1 MALISPTVGRE
12 NSSVTSEP
20 DCLVRFLLL
29 VSGLVCSKNVR
40 GCQEEMGCFC
50 MKKLSCVFTGNQ
62 SWQCT
67 MLLVSLYRSGLSRFN
82 GFPFQ
87 VGMLVEVFFLAE
99 SAKNSNCLIFE
110 STLWARC
117 IFRSFRI

>member
-1 MALISPTVGRE
+1 MGR
-12 NSSVTSEP
+12 
-20 DCLVRFLLL
+20 
-29 VSGLVCSKNVR
+29 
-40 GCQEEMGCFC
+40 FC

-62 SWQCT
+62 SWQRT
-67 MLLVSLYRSGLSRFN
+67 RLLISLYRSGLSRLN

-99 SAKNSNCLIFE
+99 SAKNSNRLMFE

-117 IFRSFRI
+117 IFRSFGI

>member
-20 DCLVRFLLL
+20 DCQVRFLLL

-62 SWQCT
+62 SWQRT
-67 MLLVSLYRSGLSRFN
+67 RLLISLYRSGLSRLN
-82 GFPFQ
+82 GFPF
-87 VGMLVEVFFLAE
+87 
-99 SAKNSNCLIFE
+99 
-110 STLWARC
+110 
-117 IFRSFRI
+117 